1 MCPYTN
7 ILKKWWRNP
16 KSLGKAN
23 GVAVWN
29 VGMDGGLVGKVVQ
42 SANVV
47 PMEAIWRYARTECLE
62 CLECEGRELHTVHRH
77 RQYTSRPK
85 AGLRQPSQEADTQS
99 GLLCKG
105 YRLRWKNDLFP
116 KSKKPF
122 PLTPGADGNS
132 RLGSQG
138 NWGNFRA
145 FWRVCRLDTHT
156 LHRQYFGHSRC
167 LRQMKCWNGIS
178 EKQKVWWDENCR
190 NQTGNKKSTTS
201 QTDSLTKRLL
211 TVSSMA
217 FTRIARLTSS
227 TLTPN
232 SILILMRQVQNC
244 R

>member
-1 MCPYTN
+1 MWCQ
-7 ILKKWWRNP
+7 WRQYGGMPGLN
-16 KSLGKAN
+16 A
-23 GVAVWN
+23 WN
-29 VGMDGGLVGKVVQ
+29 AWNAK
-42 SANVV
+42 
-47 PMEAIWRYARTECLE
+47 
-62 CLECEGRELHTVHRH
+62 EGSCTLCTGTGTGTGNSTAHCTLH

-132 RLGSQG
+132 RLGSQD

-190 NQTGNKKSTTS
+190 NHTGSSTT
-201 QTDSLTKRLL
+201 QLQIDSLKNRLL
-211 TVSSMA
+211 TVASMA
-217 FTRIARLTSS
+217 FTRIPRLTSS